1 MDIMFIS
8 KLLNVHLLPDR
19 LCEGRCSRTSLA
31 VPWTSPVKLI
41 VIILLSS
48 MITPTVPFVHVFR
61 EFVMCRYITGVAEYQ
76 VKILFL

>member
-1 MDIMFIS
+1 MDIMFTS

-19 LCEGRCSRTSLA
+19 LCEGSCSRTSLA

-41 VIILLSS
+41 VIILLRSI
-48 MITPTVPFVHVFR
+48 ITPPVPFVHVFR
-61 EFVMCRYITGVAEYQ
+61 EFFMCRYITGVAEYQ